1 MKAKITYLSISLLIL
16 FNIMACNSVKGYLP
30 DKEKDYQLMTE
41 IPALIIPDD
50 LTNNAIKDAP
60 VIQARQAVQQ
70 RRSRAVANTDT
81 AVETEA
87 DATTQATENEENIYI
102 DLVEFSG
109 GATRIR
115 MEQNLESSWRTVGK
129 ALSRQ
134 SIEITD
140 RNEEDKVYFVQY
152 DPDFKKVED
161 GSLWDEALFLFGS
174 DPSQEK
180 EYRVR
185 LVENGTLTEIIV
197 FDSNDK
203 PMSKGIGF
211 KLLNL
216 LYRTMKDDLAN
227 SS

>member
-1 MKAKITYLSISLLIL
+1 
-16 FNIMACNSVKGYLP
+16 MACNSVKGYLP

-81 AVETEA
+81 AVGTVA

>member
-1 MKAKITYLSISLLIL
+1 
-16 FNIMACNSVKGYLP
+16 MACNSVKGYLP